1 MSTAQEAT
9 IGERIESAPKTVLFF
24 GFGISVLAV
33 GFLLEV
39 GLGMSRSAGL
49 AGAFAVIIIGVAALI
64 HLLYWFLGQLD

>member
-9 IGERIESAPKTVLFF
+9 IGERIESAPKTILFF
-24 GFGISVLAV
+24 AFGVAVLGF

-49 AGAFAVIIIGVAALI
+49 AGAFAAILMALAI
-64 HLLYWFLGQLD
+64 LVHLIYWVLGRID